1 MNKKSIIWLC
11 MLLLMSAGCS
21 SDEDENVDLGE
32 AKRLVNMLS
41 EAQPIQLTEEQQTF
55 ANDNNAFTLNFL
67 KTVNEVDKTGKSFVY
82 SPLSITYVLGMV
94 NDAATG
100 MTEKELQQVLGFHD
114 GGIQAVNEYCKKM
127 VDGLP
132 KVDEKVTLNMANAI
146 FLNKLY
152 TLKEQFQKDMQ
163 TYYDAKAEALDFTDP
178 QTLNHINGWCD
189 EKTKGM
195 IPTILDEVDPATVS
209 YLLNAIYFK
218 ADWASKFD
226 KKNTKEETDILA
238 VDLGLPSGTKWAD
251 RNLCA
256 EAPEA
261 SGAFFR
267 WGEVEPYT
275 PLSPAYEFQNAGMDI
290 CGTKYDAAT
299 VMLGE
304 RWRMPTKE
312 QVEELVDECTWEWV
326 TKGEVEGMQVTGK
339 NGNHIFFPAT
349 GYNYLKDA
357 ALWRKGHSG
366 RCWSGTPSTKY
377 NAYLLGFRPVSWSCR
392 NNLRSFGYCIRPV
405 TR

>member
-1 MNKKSIIWLC
+1 M
-11 MLLLMSAGCS
+11 
-21 SDEDENVDLGE
+21 
-32 AKRLVNMLS
+32 
-41 EAQPIQLTEEQQTF
+41 TEELQKALIAQAEKIATQSMSTEQ
-55 ANDNNAFTLNFL
+55 ADRFL
-67 KTVNEVDKTGKSFVY
+67 KGVDWYLQHLWHDASEKPVEGTMVIVEPKGCPGQY
-82 SPLSITYVLGMV
+82 EIITYINTSEWGFEWEDVIRWCYMADIFPPMEKDDQEES
-94 NDAATG
+94 NTEDA
-100 MTEKELQQVLGFHD
+100 
-114 GGIQAVNEYCKKM
+114 N
-127 VDGLP
+127 
-132 KVDEKVTLNMANAI
+132 I
-146 FLNKLY
+146 F
-152 TLKEQFQKDMQ
+152 
-163 TYYDAKAEALDFTDP
+163 
-178 QTLNHINGWCD
+178 
-189 EKTKGM
+189 
-195 IPTILDEVDPATVS
+195 
-209 YLLNAIYFK
+209 
-218 ADWASKFD
+218 
-226 KKNTKEETDILA
+226 A

-256 EAPEA
+256 DSPEA

-275 PLSPAYEFQNAGMDI
+275 PLSPAYEFQNICMDI

-304 RWRMPTKE
+304 RWRIPTKE
-312 QVEELVDECTWEWV
+312 QVDELVEECIWEWV
-326 TKGEVEGMQVTGK
+326 TVGEVEGMKATGK

>member
-1 MNKKSIIWLC
+1 MTEELQKALIAQAEKIATQSMSTEQADRFLKGVDWYLQHLWHDASEKPVEGTMVIVELKECLRQYEIIPYLTSLKW
-11 MLLLMSAGCS
+11 GF
-21 SDEDENVDLGE
+21 DWENVV
-32 AKRLVNMLS
+32 R
-41 EAQPIQLTEEQQTF
+41 
-55 ANDNNAFTLNFL
+55 
-67 KTVNEVDKTGKSFVY
+67 
-82 SPLSITYVLGMV
+82 
-94 NDAATG
+94 
-100 MTEKELQQVLGFHD
+100 
-114 GGIQAVNEYCKKM
+114 
-127 VDGLP
+127 
-132 KVDEKVTLNMANAI
+132 
-146 FLNKLY
+146 
-152 TLKEQFQKDMQ
+152 
-163 TYYDAKAEALDFTDP
+163 
-178 QTLNHINGWCD
+178 WCD
-189 EKTKGM
+189 
-195 IPTILDEVDPATVS
+195 LVDIFPCE
-209 YLLNAIYFK
+209 
-218 ADWASKFD
+218 DQCE
-226 KKNTKEETDILA
+226 NTKEETDILA

-261 SGAFFR
+261 SGSFFR

-326 TKGEVEGMQVTGK
+326 TKGEVEGMKVTGK
-339 NGNHIFFPAT
+339 NGNQIFFPAT
-349 GYNYLKDA
+349 GYKYLKDA
-357 ALWRKGHSG
+357 ALWRKEHSG

>member
-1 MNKKSIIWLC
+1 MTEELQKALIAQAEKIATQSMSTEQAECVLVDWYLQHLWHDASEKPVEGTMVIVESLIRCEIIIYNNSLAW
-11 MLLLMSAGCS
+11 
-21 SDEDENVDLGE
+21 ENVIRWCYMVDIFPPME
-32 AKRLVNMLS
+32 K
-41 EAQPIQLTEEQQTF
+41 EEQ
-55 ANDNNAFTLNFL
+55 
-67 KTVNEVDKTGKSFVY
+67 
-82 SPLSITYVLGMV
+82 
-94 NDAATG
+94 
-100 MTEKELQQVLGFHD
+100 EK
-114 GGIQAVNEYCKKM
+114 I
-127 VDGLP
+127 
-132 KVDEKVTLNMANAI
+132 
-146 FLNKLY
+146 
-152 TLKEQFQKDMQ
+152 
-163 TYYDAKAEALDFTDP
+163 
-178 QTLNHINGWCD
+178 
-189 EKTKGM
+189 
-195 IPTILDEVDPATVS
+195 
-209 YLLNAIYFK
+209 
-218 ADWASKFD
+218 
-226 KKNTKEETDILA
+226 NTKNANIFA

-261 SGAFFR
+261 SGSFFR

>member
-1 MNKKSIIWLC
+1 
-11 MLLLMSAGCS
+11 
-21 SDEDENVDLGE
+21 
-32 AKRLVNMLS
+32 
-41 EAQPIQLTEEQQTF
+41 
-55 ANDNNAFTLNFL
+55 
-67 KTVNEVDKTGKSFVY
+67 
-82 SPLSITYVLGMV
+82 
-94 NDAATG
+94 
-100 MTEKELQQVLGFHD
+100 MTKELQKALIAQAEKIATQSMSTEQADRFLKGVDWYLQHLWHD
-114 GGIQAVNEYCKKM
+114 ASEKPVEGTM
-127 VDGLP
+127 VI
-132 KVDEKVTLNMANAI
+132 VE
-146 FLNKLY
+146 
-152 TLKEQFQKDMQ
+152 LKECLRQYEII
-163 TYYDAKAEALDFTDP
+163 TY
-178 QTLNHINGWCD
+178 INKSEWKFEWENVVRWCD
-189 EKTKGM
+189 LVD
-195 IPTILDEVDPATVS
+195 ILPCEDQCE
-209 YLLNAIYFK
+209 
-218 ADWASKFD
+218 
-226 KKNTKEETDILA
+226 NTKEETDILA

-275 PLSPAYEFQNAGMDI
+275 PLSPAYEFQNICMDI

-312 QVEELVDECTWEWV
+312 QVDELVEECTWEWV
-326 TKGEVEGMQVTGK
+326 TMKEAEGMKVTGK